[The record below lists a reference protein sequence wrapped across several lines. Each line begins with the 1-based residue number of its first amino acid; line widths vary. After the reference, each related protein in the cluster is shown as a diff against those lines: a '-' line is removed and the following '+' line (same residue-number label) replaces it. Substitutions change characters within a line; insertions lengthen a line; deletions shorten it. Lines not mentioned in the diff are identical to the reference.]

1 MSALLLE
8 IAVGSVCVIALKLM
22 SGVATDMKLKMDT
35 FHEEDPIVNLFAW
48 LDRVTS
54 FRRH

>member
-1 MSALLLE
+1 MSAWLLE
-8 IAVGSVCVIALKLM
+8 IAVGWVVVVAVKLM
-22 SGVATDMKLKMDT
+22 SGVASDMKLKMAM

-54 FRRH
+54 LRRH